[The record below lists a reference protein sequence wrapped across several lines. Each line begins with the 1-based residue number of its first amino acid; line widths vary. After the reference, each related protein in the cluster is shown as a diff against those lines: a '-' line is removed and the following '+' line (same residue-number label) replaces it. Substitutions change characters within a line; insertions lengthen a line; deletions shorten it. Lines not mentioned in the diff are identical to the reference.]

1 MNKQTQAQRHP
12 FVARLQLYWLSS
24 TTQTALDFSILAGAF
39 VISYLLRFDFSL
51 PQSEVRNILVQ
62 LPFVVLLQF
71 VALQASG
78 SRTGIWRYTGI
89 GNIKPF
95 FYAALGSLLVLTLMR
110 FQLTDSY
117 QAWRVPLSVI
127 FVDCMLA
134 FGGTFGLRMLRRVVF
149 EQSKRR
155 QQGKGQVSS
164 NGNGNGN
171 GLQPPRRRVLLIG
184 AGQAGVMVA
193 KEIDGRGD
201 LGLEIKGFVD
211 DDGAKLR
218 RSVVQGYKVL
228 GSTADLPRLVRALG
242 IDHVIV
248 TIAQASRAQL
258 HAIVKICEEIPIRVK
273 TIPGL
278 YEILDGQVEIS
289 RIRDVQIEDLL
300 GRDPVQ
306 LDVESIS
313 RELNGK
319 TVMITGAGG
328 SIGAE
333 LARQAQ
339 RFAPAN
345 LLLVERAEF
354 ALFEI
359 DHELRHANP
368 DLPIVPL
375 VGDIGDTVRMR
386 EIFTLYRPQVVIH
399 AAAHKHVPLMES
411 NSAEAIKNNVLST
424 RLLAE
429 LAGEFKAEVFV
440 LVSTDKAV
448 RPTSIMGASKRVAE
462 LIVQDL
468 NRRHM
473 TRFVAVRFGNV
484 IGSAGSVIPIFQRQ
498 ILQGGPVTIT
508 DRRMQRY
515 FMTIP
520 EAAQLVLQTGAIAR
534 GGEVFILH
542 MGELVRI
549 MDLAETLI
557 TLSGLK
563 PHEDI
568 KIVETGI
575 RPGEKLCE
583 ELSFETE
590 ETTATEHPKIFIY
603 QIAGV
608 EPNVLQTALQRLA
621 GFTRDCDE
629 EGLRGFLNDLL
640 PEAHL
645 NGDAERRAAQKLR
658 LVANPDQL
666 VARAS
671 RS

>member
-1 MNKQTQAQRHP
+1 MTTQTHAQRHP
-12 FVARLQLYWLSS
+12 LVNRLQLYWLSS
-24 TTQTALDFSILAGAF
+24 GMQTALDLSILAGAF
-39 VISYLLRFDFSL
+39 AISYLLRFDFL
-51 PQSEVRNILVQ
+51 VPQAEVRNLLVQ

-71 VALQASG
+71 AALTATG
-78 SRTGIWRYTGI
+78 SRIGIWRYTGM
-89 GNIKPF
+89 GNLKPF
-95 FYAALGSLLVLTLMR
+95 FYAALASLFVLTLMR
-110 FQLTDSY
+110 FGLSNSY
-117 QAWRVPLSVI
+117 QAWRVPLSVSFI
-127 FVDCMLA
+127 DCMLA
-134 FGGTFGLRMLRRVVF
+134 FGGTFGMRMLRRGVF
-149 EQSKRR
+149 ERSKKRK
-155 QQGKGQVSS
+155 QLKTNGDADASHNGD
-164 NGNGNGN
+164 GNGHA
-171 GLQPPRRRVLLIG
+171 PKRVLLIG

-201 LGLEIKGFVD
+201 LGIDIKGFVD
-211 DDGAKLR
+211 DDAAKLR

-228 GSTADLPRLVRALG
+228 GSTSDLPRLVGSLG
-242 IDHVIV
+242 IDHVII
-248 TIAQASRAQL
+248 TIAQASRAQI
-258 HAIVKICEEIPIRVK
+258 HAIVKTCEEIPVRVR

-278 YEILDGQVEIS
+278 YEILDGRVEVN

-300 GRDPVQ
+300 GRDAVQ

-313 RELNGK
+313 RELSGK
-319 TVMITGAGG
+319 RVMITGAGG

-339 RFAPAN
+339 KFAPAN

-375 VGDIGDTVRMR
+375 VGDIGDAGRMR
-386 EIFTLYRPQVVIH
+386 EIFDSYRPQVVIH

-411 NSAEAIKNNVLST
+411 NSMEAVKNNVLST

-429 LAGEFKAEVFV
+429 LAGQFEAEVFV

-462 LIVQDL
+462 LFVQDL
-468 NRRHM
+468 NRLYQ

-498 ILQGGPVTIT
+498 IQQGGPVTIT
-508 DRRMQRY
+508 DKRMKRY

-520 EAAQLVLQTGAIAR
+520 EAAQLVLQTSAIAK

-542 MGELVRI
+542 MGEPVRI

-568 KIVETGI
+568 QIVETGI
-575 RPGEKLCE
+575 RPGEKLYE
-583 ELSFETE
+583 ELTFETE
-590 ETTATEHPKIFIY
+590 ETIATQHPKIFINR
-603 QIAGV
+603 ILGLD
-608 EPNVLQTALQRLA
+608 PTVLQVALLRLSA
-621 GFTRDCDE
+621 FTRTNDE
-629 EGLRGFLNDLL
+629 IGLRSFLNDLL

-645 NGDAERRAAQKLR
+645 NGHAERLAVKSAGVAHISGQFAAR
-658 LVANPDQL
+658 I
-666 VARAS
+666 S